1 MIEIPDQAIEVL
13 RVTARS
19 GRVMFRGYVQFPGET
34 FGYRAEGAGGS
45 GLPAFRDLLRRAL
58 DVKEWPG
65 GKTAEI
71 RGVSAYLTPYND
83 VRAAR
88 VASL

>member
-1 MIEIPDQAIEVL
+1 MIEIPDGAIEIL

-34 FGYRAEGAGGS
+34 FGYQAEGAMGS
-45 GLPAFRDLLRRAL
+45 RLPAFRDILDRAL
-58 DVKEWPG
+58 DCKEWPG

-71 RGVSAYLTPYND
+71 RGHAAYLTPYND